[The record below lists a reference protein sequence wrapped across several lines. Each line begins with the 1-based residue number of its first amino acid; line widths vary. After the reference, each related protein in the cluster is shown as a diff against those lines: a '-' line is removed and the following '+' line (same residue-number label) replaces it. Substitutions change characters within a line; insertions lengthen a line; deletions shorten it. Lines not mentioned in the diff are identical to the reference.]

1 MEKKQPQYE
10 QLKDLAKLEKLGRLS
25 TLSKLSE
32 LAKAP
37 EKSAQK
43 QFKNMALYLSGQLI
57 SLFGSAIY
65 SFAISLYI
73 LKTTGSGLSFA
84 ISLVLGTL
92 PRVIFGPVAG
102 VLADKVDRK
111 RLSVLLDLAAGVLV
125 MGLWALSGLDA
136 PRIPYLYVTTFL
148 LSSISTFYG
157 VTMNAATPNLVG
169 EKQLMR
175 INSLGQAIG
184 SMSGIG
190 GPFLGGICYALVDIR
205 LFFLI
210 NGLSFLFA
218 AVTTLFIDFH
228 LAAKIDGTH
237 IPAKP
242 GSVGQ
247 NKQTQKGQ
255 NRKVQKGQKQ
265 KNKQKQ
271 RLLPTFFAD
280 LKEGLVYMKSQ
291 RWLIVFSGFAVLF
304 NFFFMLGLTVPVP
317 YIVNTLWKF
326 TPQQFGMLNMTI
338 PVGMLITSLLIA
350 MIPQPKR
357 MLRQII
363 ISMLLFS
370 VGMFTIGMVASEQF
384 FQGTNLQYLIIFMCC
399 YFIMAVS
406 SVMINVP
413 IGVALQ
419 KLVPDNKRGRV
430 QGTLGTMAQ
439 AFTPIGAILA
449 GALIGGIPPWTLP
462 VACSVILL
470 GLTILMA
477 REKELQTL

>member
-1 MEKKQPQYE
+1 MEQRKIEVPKTLENQDSKQ
-10 QLKDLAKLEKLGRLS
+10 L
-25 TLSKLSE
+25 
-32 LAKAP
+32 
-37 EKSAQK
+37 
-43 QFKNMALYLSGQLI
+43 KNMALYLSGQLI

-111 RLSVLLDLAAGVLV
+111 RLSVLLDLATGVLV
-125 MGLWALSGLDA
+125 IGLWALSGLDA

-237 IPAKP
+237 IPVKP
-242 GSVGQ
+242 GSMGQ

-255 NRKVQKGQKQ
+255 KHKVQKGQR
-265 KNKQKQ
+265 Q

-363 ISMLLFS
+363 VSMLLFS